1 MGEHEDNLSSDDNLR
16 TKLEALYDRNNDSNI
31 LAQFDIDSKY
41 YEIDEMKQI
50 NCHTTSDGFKYK
62 ILHLNIQGLM
72 SSLENLKHFLNKL
85 ESNDIHIDF
94 ILLCETFL
102 NEPNQQMHCSI
113 AGYEFICRNR
123 IKRKKGGVAIYI
135 NNRYQFKIKDE
146 ISTFVEGEYESIF
159 IEVLSN
165 PHNLIIGE
173 IYRIPNTP
181 AQLSLNR
188 YEDSLNKI
196 LVNKSHD
203 IIIGTDQNFD
213 YLKISDHKNTADL
226 FNIFISHGLIPVITR
241 PTRITHNS
249 ATLIDNIY
257 IKLQQTHLASG
268 IITTHLSDH
277 LPIFAFYGKKT
288 KTRPEP
294 ITKTTRKLTETNII
308 EIRNKL
314 ERYDWAV
321 LDKLTSN
328 DAYNIFLHAVTNI
341 IDNVA
346 PMKTINLPTKRII
359 REPWMTKGILKS
371 SNNLDKLYKRSI
383 KKHRDHPFHKEFRT
397 YRNNFNKLKKLAKQQ
412 YYHNLFNKYHKDIR
426 KTWEVMRS
434 IIKKTNDRSSISES
448 FKLQN
453 KSINDPGEI
462 ANGFCD
468 YFSSVGP
475 ILSQQ
480 IPTPRKTYRQYMRR
494 TPPENSLFFAPTD
507 PNEIRSIIK
516 LLKPKKSSGMDN
528 LSSWLLK
535 ELNSYINVPLSIIIN
550 KSMQEGIF
558 PDKLKIAKIIPIY
571 KSKDKEQFSNYR
583 PISLLSSVSKIYE
596 KIIYKRLYNYIEPA
610 LYEKQFGFR
619 SKRSTIHAILEF
631 CTDIIESFENKQV
644 TMATFLDLS
653 KAFDTID
660 HRILINKLQLYGIRG
675 IALKWFESYL
685 TNRQHYI
692 QYKSHS
698 SFMNSITTGVPQGSV
713 LGPLLFII
721 YSNDL
726 PLCLSDIKT
735 TKCLLF
741 ADDTAIYETSSDV
754 TKLYKSLNANLNTL
768 ADWFRANKL
777 SLNVSKT
784 IYMIFEHSPKQKQ
797 K

>member
-1 MGEHEDNLSSDDNLR
+1 
-16 TKLEALYDRNNDSNI
+16 
-31 LAQFDIDSKY
+31 
-41 YEIDEMKQI
+41 
-50 NCHTTSDGFKYK
+50 
-62 ILHLNIQGLM
+62 
-72 SSLENLKHFLNKL
+72 
-85 ESNDIHIDF
+85 
-94 ILLCETFL
+94 
-102 NEPNQQMHCSI
+102 
-113 AGYEFICRNR
+113 
-123 IKRKKGGVAIYI
+123 V
-135 NNRYQFKIKDE
+135 
-146 ISTFVEGEYESIF
+146 
-159 IEVLSN
+159 
-165 PHNLIIGE
+165 
-173 IYRIPNTP
+173 
-181 AQLSLNR
+181 
-188 YEDSLNKI
+188 
-196 LVNKSHD
+196 
-203 IIIGTDQNFD
+203 
-213 YLKISDHKNTADL
+213 
-226 FNIFISHGLIPVITR
+226 
-241 PTRITHNS
+241 
-249 ATLIDNIY
+249 
-257 IKLQQTHLASG
+257 
-268 IITTHLSDH
+268 
-277 LPIFAFYGKKT
+277 
-288 KTRPEP
+288 
-294 ITKTTRKLTETNII
+294 
-308 EIRNKL
+308 
-314 ERYDWAV
+314 
-321 LDKLTSN
+321 
-328 DAYNIFLHAVTNI
+328 HAVTNI

-426 KTWEVMRS
+426 KSWEVMRS

-619 SKRSTIHAILEF
+619 SKRSTIHAIL
-631 CTDIIESFENKQV
+631 
-644 TMATFLDLS
+644 
-653 KAFDTID
+653 
-660 HRILINKLQLYGIRG
+660 
-675 IALKWFESYL
+675 
-685 TNRQHYI
+685 
-692 QYKSHS
+692 
-698 SFMNSITTGVPQGSV
+698 
-713 LGPLLFII
+713 
-721 YSNDL
+721 
-726 PLCLSDIKT
+726 
-735 TKCLLF
+735 
-741 ADDTAIYETSSDV
+741 
-754 TKLYKSLNANLNTL
+754 
-768 ADWFRANKL
+768 
-777 SLNVSKT
+777 
-784 IYMIFEHSPKQKQ
+784 
-797 K
+797 

>member
-1 MGEHEDNLSSDDNLR
+1 
-16 TKLEALYDRNNDSNI
+16 LEALYDRNNDSNI

-226 FNIFISHGLIPVITR
+226 FNICISHGLIPVITR

-277 LPIFAFYGKKT
+277 LTIFAFYGKK
-288 KTRPEP
+288 
-294 ITKTTRKLTETNII
+294 N
-308 EIRNKL
+308 
-314 ERYDWAV
+314 
-321 LDKLTSN
+321 
-328 DAYNIFLHAVTNI
+328 
-341 IDNVA
+341 
-346 PMKTINLPTKRII
+346 
-359 REPWMTKGILKS
+359 
-371 SNNLDKLYKRSI
+371 
-383 KKHRDHPFHKEFRT
+383 
-397 YRNNFNKLKKLAKQQ
+397 
-412 YYHNLFNKYHKDIR
+412 
-426 KTWEVMRS
+426 
-434 IIKKTNDRSSISES
+434 
-448 FKLQN
+448 
-453 KSINDPGEI
+453 
-462 ANGFCD
+462 
-468 YFSSVGP
+468 
-475 ILSQQ
+475 
-480 IPTPRKTYRQYMRR
+480 
-494 TPPENSLFFAPTD
+494 
-507 PNEIRSIIK
+507 
-516 LLKPKKSSGMDN
+516 
-528 LSSWLLK
+528 
-535 ELNSYINVPLSIIIN
+535 
-550 KSMQEGIF
+550 
-558 PDKLKIAKIIPIY
+558 
-571 KSKDKEQFSNYR
+571 
-583 PISLLSSVSKIYE
+583 
-596 KIIYKRLYNYIEPA
+596 
-610 LYEKQFGFR
+610 
-619 SKRSTIHAILEF
+619 
-631 CTDIIESFENKQV
+631 
-644 TMATFLDLS
+644 
-653 KAFDTID
+653 
-660 HRILINKLQLYGIRG
+660 
-675 IALKWFESYL
+675 
-685 TNRQHYI
+685 
-692 QYKSHS
+692 
-698 SFMNSITTGVPQGSV
+698 
-713 LGPLLFII
+713 
-721 YSNDL
+721 
-726 PLCLSDIKT
+726 
-735 TKCLLF
+735 
-741 ADDTAIYETSSDV
+741 
-754 TKLYKSLNANLNTL
+754 
-768 ADWFRANKL
+768 
-777 SLNVSKT
+777 
-784 IYMIFEHSPKQKQ
+784 
-797 K
+797 